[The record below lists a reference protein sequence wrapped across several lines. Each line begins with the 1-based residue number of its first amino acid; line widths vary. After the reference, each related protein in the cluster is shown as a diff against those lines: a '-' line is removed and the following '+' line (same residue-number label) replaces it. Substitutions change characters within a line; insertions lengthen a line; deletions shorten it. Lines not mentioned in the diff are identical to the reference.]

1 MNPIRLLIVDDHEL
15 ARLGNA
21 SVFTP
26 TTGIEV
32 IAMANNGS
40 DALTLVEQ
48 LQPNMVLMDISMP
61 QMDGFEATE
70 RLKAAHPNVYVLL
83 LSMYDS
89 PDMCE
94 RFNDSSADGYQ
105 LKSID
110 AKALVESV
118 KAVCNGI
125 TVIPDKCREYSRLP
139 ISTVLTPRQLEIA
152 KLWARGLQAKQV
164 ARHLNISPRGT
175 QKHIENIY
183 QRTNTHNRIEL
194 LEFLTKYRLL

>member
-1 MNPIRLLIVDDHEL
+1 MNAIRLLIVDDHEL

-21 SVFTP
+21 SVFTSS
-26 TTGIEV
+26 TGIEV
-32 IAMANNGS
+32 IAMTNNGA
-40 DALTLVEQ
+40 DALILVEQ
-48 LQPNMVLMDISMP
+48 LQPDLVLMDISMP
-61 QMDGFEATE
+61 QMDGFETTE
-70 RLKAAHPNVYVLL
+70 RLKATYSHIHVLL

-89 PDMCE
+89 PEMCE
-94 RFNDSSADGYQ
+94 RFTDSSADGYQ

-118 KAVCNGI
+118 KAVCNGVM
-125 TVIPDKCREYSRLP
+125 VIPDKCREYSRQP

-183 QRTNTHNRIEL
+183 QRTTTHNKIEL
-194 LEFLTKYRLL
+194 ADYLTKNRLL